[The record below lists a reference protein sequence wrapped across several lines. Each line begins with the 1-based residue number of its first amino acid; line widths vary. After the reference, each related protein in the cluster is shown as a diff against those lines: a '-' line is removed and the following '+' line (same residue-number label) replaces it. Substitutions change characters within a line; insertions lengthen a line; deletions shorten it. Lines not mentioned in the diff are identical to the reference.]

1 MLVGKAE
8 GPTATPSTNT
18 ANQIPST
25 RADSRA
31 AGTIRL
37 NTADGRVHESEVP

>member
-1 MLVGKAE
+1 MLVGKTE
-8 GPTATPSTNT
+8 GPTATPSTTT

-25 RADSRA
+25 WADSRA

-37 NTADGRVHESEVP
+37 NTADGRVHRSEVP